1 MELQAWMV
9 LSRKQNSKTKKTFC
23 TKSIR
28 KSFNALEIKQQSWNG
43 RGQIEEKEQMNQLNQ
58 VETEE
63 IQKNRGEH
71 TEQHLKL
78 SGKQLKLVRL
88 YVSQGP

>member
-1 MELQAWMV
+1 LDKNQ
-9 LSRKQNSKTKKTFC
+9 
-23 TKSIR
+23 
-28 KSFNALEIKQQSWNG
+28 SFNALEIKQQSWNG
-43 RGQIEEKEQMNQLNQ
+43 RDGQTEEKEQMNQLGKRE

-78 SGKQLKLVRL
+78 S
-88 YVSQGP
+88 

>member
-1 MELQAWMV
+1 MALQAWMV

-43 RGQIEEKEQMNQLNQ
+43 RGHTEEKEQINQLGKRE

-71 TEQHLKL
+71 TEQNMKL
-78 SGKQLKLVRL
+78 N
-88 YVSQGP
+88 